1 MMKKIIFAFTTILL
15 IAQQLSAQIVN
26 STATLNSVTV
36 YSNGAELNHTAKAN
50 LPAGNCEVIIKN
62 VSGAVDENSIQVGS
76 NTDLTIMSVSFVRE
90 FLSGDNQSA
99 EFTKLQDSFRVANN
113 DLEIIRGQISTQTN
127 ALSILDA
134 NKIVRG
140 ENTGLQVTEL
150 QKMVDYYINK
160 HKEIM
165 IAVQALRQKETK
177 QAELVTRI
185 QNQINERNASRD
197 SGKGEIRLQVLNG
210 AANSTT
216 FTVSYVTYTAAWS
229 PMYDLKT
236 KDAKSPLK
244 IIYKGNIVQNTGLD
258 WKKVKL
264 SLSTSNPSQSGTMPI
279 LSTWFLNY
287 YTPAYGQNSYGY
299 NQAKSAQAT
308 TMMNTVQ
315 SIGNANSADK
325 EMAAESTVGAFTTT
339 TETALN
345 AVFDIDLAYDIP
357 SDNKAH
363 SVAMKEY
370 DVPAIYK
377 YYSVPKMDKEA
388 FLVAEI
394 ADWESLNLVA
404 GPANIIFDGT
414 YVGKSFID
422 PNSTQDTLNISLGRD
437 KKLIVKREKVQD
449 YCSSKLIGTNKL
461 HTVTYEIKVKNTRK
475 ESIQLLLKDQ
485 LPISSQKDIEVEVLE
500 ISDAMRN
507 EETGVLTWKLN
518 VAPNE
523 TKTVRIQY
531 SVKFPKDKLIGNLK

>member
-1 MMKKIIFAFTTILL
+1 MKKIILCITIIICNQVQI
-15 IAQQLSAQIVN
+15 IAQTITSNAN
-26 STATLNSVTV
+26 LNSVTV

-50 LPAGNCEVIIKN
+50 IPVGNNEIVIKN
-62 VSGAVDENSIQVGS
+62 ISGAVDENSIQVGS

-90 FLSGDNQSA
+90 FLSGDNKSVA
-99 EFTKLQDSFRVANN
+99 FVKLEDSFRVASN

-140 ENTGLQVTEL
+140 ENTGLQVAEL

-165 IAVQALRQKETK
+165 IAVQALRLKETK
-177 QAELVTRI
+177 QIELVTRI
-185 QNQINERNASRD
+185 QSQINEANASRD
-197 SGKGEIRLQVLNG
+197 SGKGEIHLQVM
-210 AANSTT
+210 ANSASATI
-216 FTVSYVTYTAAWS
+216 FNISYVTYTAAWS
-229 PMYDLKT
+229 PVYDLKT
-236 KDAKSPLK
+236 KDTKSALK
-244 IIYKGNIVQNTGLD
+244 IIYKGSIVQNTGLD
-258 WKKVKL
+258 WNKVKL
-264 SLSTSNPSQSGTMPI
+264 SLSTSNPSQNGTMPV

-287 YTPAYGQNSYGY
+287 YAPNYGQNAYLNVQGR
-299 NQAKSAQAT
+299 KSLSIQ
-308 TMMNTVQ
+308 NTIQ
-315 SIGNANSADK
+315 SFGNAEADNADK
-325 EMAAESTVGAFTTT
+325 QAPQSTVGAFTTT

-370 DVPAIYK
+370 EVPTLYK
-377 YYSVPKMDKEA
+377 YYSVPKLDKEA

-422 PNSTQDTLNISLGRD
+422 PSSTADTLNISLGRD
-437 KKLIVKREKVQD
+437 KKLVIKREKVQD
-449 YCSSKLIGTNKL
+449 YCSSKLIGSNKL
-461 HTVTYEIKVKNTRK
+461 HTVTYEIKVKNTRR
-475 ESIQLLLKDQ
+475 ESINVLLKDQ
-485 LPISSQKDIEVEVLE
+485 LPISSQKDIEVEAID
-500 ISDAMRN
+500 ISDAIRN
-507 EETGVLTWKLN
+507 EETGVLTWKLEI
-518 VAPNE
+518 APNE
-523 TKTVRIQY
+523 TKKVRIQY
-531 SVKFPKDKLIGNLK
+531 SVKFPKDKVIGNLN